1 MAHNHVP
8 FRESVVETAQ
18 HALETLLED
27 GDMRLLNLWAARGGS
42 KTMLLRQLGDSLGTV
57 AESSVLGLWDLES
70 GDLAQVQSEILSAV
84 EAAESA
90 KKIVLLDNLDA
101 LLRCDEGV
109 AFFNFEEETVQCLV
123 EREDVLIIATS
134 EIELRQWHE
143 YDVRAAQESYRIP
156 PLTEAEVASLAT
168 EWSISPEHAFELT
181 LGHPQALEWLRAQ
194 PDISKEELAAK
205 SQVYFLEGLSEACRR
220 LALAACMLPSFDVA
234 VLRRVLPSNQTES
247 SVEESEFESTGMY
260 MDYFNQIRELMGAG
274 LVAWDVESG
283 AYRFTDGAIRRLL
296 ARSVRLSRPET
307 FDRIHREAADYYS
320 AEARH
325 AAYLHYSLVNA
336 IYHQAQAHR
345 SEGRPKVARRC
356 VAWVRANLKSWMGAS
371 WDAVNEAWQTGIDDD
386 SLRKEIQVLIGTD
399 AFAEIAQ
406 LLETGT
412 RSLIREDK
420 NES

>member
-1 MAHNHVP
+1 MAHNHIP
-8 FRESVVETAQ
+8 FRERIVETAQ

-27 GDMRLLNLWAARGGS
+27 GDMRLLNLWAAKGGS
-42 KTMLLRQLGDSLGTV
+42 KTMLLRQLGESLGTV
-57 AESSVLGLWDLES
+57 AESSVLGLWDLEN
-70 GDLAQVQSEILSAV
+70 GDLAQVQREVLSAV
-84 EAAESA
+84 ETAQSA
-90 KKIVLLDNLDA
+90 KKVVLLDNLDA
-101 LLRCDEGV
+101 LLHCDEGA
-109 AFFNFEEETVQCLV
+109 AFFTFEEETVQHLI
-123 EREDVLIIATS
+123 ERGNVFIIATS

-143 YDVRAAQESYRIP
+143 YDVRAAQESHRIP

-205 SQVYFLEGLSEACRR
+205 SQVYFLKDLSGACRR

-234 VLRRVLPSNQTES
+234 VLRRVLPPDQAEP
-247 SVEESEFESTGMY
+247 SVEESEIESTGMY
-260 MDYFNQIRELMGAG
+260 MDYFDHIRDLMGAG

-296 ARSVRLSRPET
+296 ARSVRLSQPEI
-307 FDRIHREAADYYS
+307 FDHIHREAADYYS

-345 SEGRPKVARRC
+345 SEGLPEVAHRC
-356 VAWVRANLKSWMGAS
+356 ITWVRANLKSWMGAN

-386 SLRKEIQVLIGTD
+386 SLKKEIQALIGVD
-399 AFAEIAQ
+399 AFVEIAQ

-412 RSLIREDK
+412 HSLMREDK
-420 NES
+420 NEC